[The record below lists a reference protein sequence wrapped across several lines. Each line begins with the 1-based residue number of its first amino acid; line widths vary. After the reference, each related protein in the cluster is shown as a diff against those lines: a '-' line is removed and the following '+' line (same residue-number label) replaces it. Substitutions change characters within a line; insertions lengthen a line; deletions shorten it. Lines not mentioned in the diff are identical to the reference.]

1 MTPAHL
7 KVEFVC
13 VVKVAIVPFPDD
25 ARETSPVCG
34 VVDDKERKW
43 FDNVLHRK

>member
-1 MTPAHL
+1 MTLAHL

-25 ARETSPVCG
+25 ARETSPVSEI
-34 VVDDKERKW
+34 VDDKRKMVVCE
-43 FDNVLHRK
+43 VLHKK